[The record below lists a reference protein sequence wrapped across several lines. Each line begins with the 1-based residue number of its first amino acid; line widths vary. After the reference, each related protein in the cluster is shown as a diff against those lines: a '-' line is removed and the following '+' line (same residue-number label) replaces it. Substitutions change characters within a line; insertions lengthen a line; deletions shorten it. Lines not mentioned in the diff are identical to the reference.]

1 MSVNDL
7 IGLSLDEIIA
17 RGGPKFRTNRRPGI
31 VRREGVRGFR
41 GGVRRIPV
49 VTSRRPKGNFRLSNL
64 KRDANMC
71 IVNISNLGPMVT
83 TTDLQGPIYFISG
96 IVCTASIRRCR
107 RDANMCIV
115 NISNL
120 GPMVTTTDL
129 QELFAQHPYE
139 DVAVQYEPDGNPSG
153 TAVVIFKRFEDGMK
167 LKRQFTGVR
176 LDGKVM
182 DLFVLTKNDFMRG
195 VSQGRVTKRGAR
207 GSIRFGS
214 NNLSMKRRTGGFGR
228 LKKASRKPQVTS
240 EELDRELDAYMRGSK
255 HPKVSAP

>member
-1 MSVNDL
+1 MSMNDL
-7 IGLSLDEIIA
+7 ISLSLDEIIA
-17 RGGPKFRTNRRPGI
+17 RGGPKFRTNRRLGA
-31 VRREGVRGFR
+31 VRREGGVRGFR
-41 GGVRRIPV
+41 GGVRGVRRIPI
-49 VTSRRPKGNFRLSNL
+49 VTSRRPKGNFRLNNL
-64 KRDANMC
+64 KRD
-71 IVNISNLGPMVT
+71 V
-83 TTDLQGPIYFISG
+83 
-96 IVCTASIRRCR
+96 
-107 RDANMCIV
+107 NMCIV

-129 QELFAQHPYE
+129 QELFAEHPYE
-139 DVAVQYEPDGNPSG
+139 DVAVQYEPDGSPSG

-195 VSQGRVTKRGAR
+195 VSQNRVAKRGGR
-207 GSIRFGS
+207 GNVRFGS
-214 NNLSMKRRTGGFGR
+214 NNLLTKRRSGGVGR
-228 LKKASRKPQVTS
+228 VKNISRKPQVTS

>member
-64 KRDANMC
+64 K
-71 IVNISNLGPMVT
+71 
-83 TTDLQGPIYFISG
+83 
-96 IVCTASIRRCR
+96 

>member
-7 IGLSLDEIIA
+7 ISLSLDEIIA
-17 RGGPKFRTNRRPGI
+17 RGGPKFRTNRRPGTGI
-31 VRREGVRGFR
+31 RGFR

-49 VTSRRPKGNFRLSNL
+49 ITSRRPKGSFRLNNL
-64 KRDANMC
+64 KRD
-71 IVNISNLGPMVT
+71 G
-83 TTDLQGPIYFISG
+83 
-96 IVCTASIRRCR
+96 
-107 RDANMCIV
+107 NMCIV

-129 QELFAQHPYE
+129 QELFAEHPYE

-195 VSQGRVTKRGAR
+195 VAQGRITKRGTK
-207 GSIRFGS
+207 GGIRFGS
-214 NNLSMKRRTGGFGR
+214 NNLLTKRRRGGFGR
-228 LKKASRKPQVTS
+228 LKNTTRKPQVTS

>member
-83 TTDLQGPIYFISG
+83 TTDLQ
-96 IVCTASIRRCR
+96 
-107 RDANMCIV
+107 
-115 NISNL
+115 
-120 GPMVTTTDL
+120 
-129 QELFAQHPYE
+129 ELFAQHPYE
-139 DVAVQYEPDGNPSG
+139 DVAVQYEPDGSPSG